1 MEYKAIKP
9 SELRV
14 GDIITA
20 QWTPPEGDGPS
31 ELFTEV
37 VVTKLEP
44 NQVWA
49 GYLGFLTY
57 CNIFYLIERPKK
69 PLPTAIGSVVEVDG
83 VKYVRV
89 IEDSVWLYEWAKSVE
104 VYHFDPVSSEWL
116 AERDYTV
123 V

>member
-1 MEYKAIKP
+1 MDYKAIKP

-20 QWTPPEGDGPS
+20 QWTPPVGNQPS

-57 CNIFYLIERPKK
+57 CNTFYLIERPKK

-83 VKYVRV
+83 VKHVRV
-89 IEDSVWLYEWAKSVE
+89 TEDNEECSEWSVRVGDYLEE
-104 VYHFDPVSSEWL
+104 ISSERL
-116 AERDYTV
+116 AELDFTV

>member
-1 MEYKAIKP
+1 MDYKAIKP

-20 QWTPPEGDGPS
+20 KWTPPVGNQPS

-37 VVTKLEP
+37 VVTKMEP

-49 GYLGFLTY
+49 GDLGFLTY
-57 CNIFYLIERPKK
+57 CNTFFLIERPKK

-89 IEDSVWLYEWAKSVE
+89 IEDSKWFYEWVKSE
-104 VYHFDPVSSEWL
+104 DTDQFDPISTEYLS
-116 AERDYTV
+116 DHDFTV